1 MIWLILNKVNFEEA
15 KQIKADDRIPYL
27 EMQAIMNLKGLKD
40 QMAEGKAPPMPQVML
55 DRFMRMGESL
65 QMAKDLPSPRTI
77 KSHLPLEF
85 LPPKLLDT
93 CKVVFVGRNPKDTC
107 VSFYHFAQ
115 QLPNV
120 EYKGDFEQFMN
131 LFIKGDMLYGNYWT
145 MIRSAWD
152 HRNHPNMKIIWYEDM
167 KINLISI
174 IREVAGFLGKHL
186 TELKILE
193 LDDFLYIDNFRE
205 LYSEKNQKS
214 GGTRNLLVR
223 KGNVGEWKKYMTNQD
238 NLKKWNDW
246 IAENSHDIGFDIKY

>member
-55 DRFMRMGESL
+55 DRFMRMGKSL

-120 EYKGDFEQFMN
+120 EYKGIVTYYISLKLDNARTDILSIYEEQKN
-131 LFIKGDMLYGNYWT
+131 
-145 MIRSAWD
+145 S
-152 HRNHPNMKIIWYEDM
+152 
-167 KINLISI
+167 
-174 IREVAGFLGKHL
+174 LGR
-186 TELKILE
+186 
-193 LDDFLYIDNFRE
+193 Y
-205 LYSEKNQKS
+205 
-214 GGTRNLLVR
+214 V
-223 KGNVGEWKKYMTNQD
+223 
-238 NLKKWNDW
+238 
-246 IAENSHDIGFDIKY
+246 